1 MKIDT
6 GEISQLLSNYDK
18 KSQSQKTDKQ
28 GNELKDKL
36 AVSDEALQVQKG
48 RQAYEQLPD
57 VREDKVA
64 ELKQQVRSGNY
75 DVSGEEVAEKMIEEA
90 IIDKKV

>member
-6 GEISQLLSNYDK
+6 SKISQLLSNYDK
-18 KSQSQKTDKQ
+18 KPQSKKTANQ
-28 GNELKDKL
+28 GGEQKDKL

-57 VREDKVA
+57 VREAKVA
-64 ELKQQVRSGNY
+64 ELREEVKSGSY
-75 DVSGEEVAEKMIEEA
+75 DVSGEEIAGAMLDSVV
-90 IIDKKV
+90 DQKV